1 MHSCVL
7 GIFPAVATLAFL
19 SSRVQIPGGTTL
31 HLGRDDRNEI
41 PVPDPHISRSHAIV
55 RLLPDGSLYVADNGS
70 VNGLL
75 CGDERVPYAVLR
87 PGQEFLLGVV
97 GFRFE

>member
-1 MHSCVL
+1 MSS
-7 GIFPAVATLAFL
+7 LAFL
-19 SSRVQIPGGTTL
+19 TTRVLLPQGKL
-31 HLGRDDRNEI
+31 LRLGRDNQIEI
-41 PVPDPHISRSHAIV
+41 PVPDPHISRHHAV
-55 RLLPDGSLYVADNGS
+55 LKLLPDGSLYVADSGS
-70 VNGLL
+70 VNGLF

>member
-1 MHSCVL
+1 M
-7 GIFPAVATLAFL
+7 PTLAFL
-19 SSRVQIPGGTTL
+19 STRIELEPGRTL
-31 HLGRDDRNEI
+31 HLGRDRANDV
-41 PVPDPHISRSHAIV
+41 PVPDPHVSRRHAV
-55 RLLPDGSLYVADNGS
+55 LRVLPDGSLYVADDQS
-70 VNGLL
+70 VNGLF